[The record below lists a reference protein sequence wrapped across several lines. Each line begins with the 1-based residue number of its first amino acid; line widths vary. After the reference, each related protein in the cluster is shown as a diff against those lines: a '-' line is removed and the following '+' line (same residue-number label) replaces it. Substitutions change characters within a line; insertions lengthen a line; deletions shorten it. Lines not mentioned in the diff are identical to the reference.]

1 MATAP
6 AFAATPKA
14 SAAVLA
20 ATADTSR
27 TAPTTVST
35 VFTAGSSGSR
45 IDEVWITAVGTS
57 TANQVRLFLFNG
69 TTYYLLKEVLVT
81 AITPSATVSAFTTV
95 IAFNNMVLPS
105 GWSLRATTNN
115 AESYAVTA
123 LGGDF

>member
-6 AFAATPKA
+6 QFAATPKA
-14 SAAVLA
+14 SAVILA

-27 TAPTTVST
+27 TAPTTVGT
-35 VFTAGSSGSR
+35 VFTAGASGSR
-45 IDEVWITAVGTS
+45 IDEVWITAVGNS
-57 TANQVRLFLFNG
+57 TANQVRLFLYNG
-69 TTYYLLKEVLVT
+69 TTYYLLKEVLIA
-81 AITPSATVSAFTTV
+81 AITASASVSSFTTTV
-95 IAFNNMVLPS
+95 IFNNLVLPS